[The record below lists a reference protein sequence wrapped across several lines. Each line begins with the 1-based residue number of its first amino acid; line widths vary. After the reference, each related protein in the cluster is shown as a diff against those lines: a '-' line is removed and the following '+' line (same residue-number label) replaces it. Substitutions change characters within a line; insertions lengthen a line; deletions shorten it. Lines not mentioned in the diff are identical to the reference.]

1 MRMIC
6 STKNS
11 VLSAEPKQV
20 YVHLALSAL
29 FGTEWYHKYKAF
41 NTVAPAGVVHY
52 TKVSVGSRLG
62 ARDRFA
68 TWMDYDQILTPFRA
82 LVYG

>member
-1 MRMIC
+1 MCIMRMIC

-11 VLSAEPKQV
+11 VLSAEPKQ
-20 YVHLALSAL
+20 
-29 FGTEWYHKYKAF
+29 
-41 NTVAPAGVVHY
+41 GVVHY

-68 TWMDYDQILTPFRA
+68 TRMDYDQSLTPFRA